1 MKYPVSHVDSSRSS
15 AFITA
20 RWVGRTIS
28 RANRIR
34 CELRKREKK
43 RKGKEKERQTEKERN
58 IYIYKRIHAVV
69 THAVAHTFFVTYT
82 LVWMRGDNA
91 RTRMYGLARY
101 RQHDTRE
108 CELGK
113 WRESDEEMR
122 RKEGRE
128 ATEKKERKRKRGAF
142 SSSRIHAAREGSQFS
157 ERNLPTK
164 KRAGK
169 KISPC
174 IFLQRR
180 RRRWR
185 IFLDGCERT

>member
-1 MKYPVSHVDSSRSS
+1 MKYPVSHADPLVPLHLLPRVES
-15 AFITA
+15 AGQF
-20 RWVGRTIS
+20 RE
-28 RANRIR
+28 RI
-34 CELRKREKK
+34 EFDVNWEREK
-43 RKGKEKERQTEKERN
+43 RRERGKKKSEKERN
-58 IYIYKRIHAVV
+58 IYIYTHERIHAVV
-69 THAVAHTFFVTYT
+69 THTVAHTFFVTYT

-91 RTRMYGLARY
+91 RTRIYDLARY
-101 RQHDTRE
+101 QQHDTRE

-164 KRAGK
+164 KSAGK
-169 KISPC
+169 EISPC